1 MHSLL
6 LALYSAF
13 MWLAQPVLRAKL
25 ARRAQAEP
33 AYGHHLAERFGYYT
47 QAAHWK
53 AVLAADA
60 NAMQNTH
67 ANDAQAREVNELQAT
82 QVSKSQDAQV
92 NAPLAVQVNEPLAE
106 QVNKLLAVRASQG
119 TPVVWLHAVSLGET
133 RAAAILLAQLR
144 SQLPRMRLLLTH
156 STATGRAEGA
166 KLLQPGDTQAWLPW
180 DTLGA
185 TRRFLAHFRPHIG
198 ILMETEVWPSL
209 CAQAQR
215 AGVPLVL
222 ANARLSVKS
231 LQAAQRV
238 AWLARPAYTSLS
250 QVWAQTDADAQRLAA
265 IGAQHISVQGN
276 LKYDIALDAAQLALG
291 RTWRQAAQR
300 PVIML
305 ASSREGEE
313 ALFLQAISALQAA
326 EPAQAAMQ
334 NIAHNNLTNSVQWLI
349 VPRHPQRFDE
359 VAALITQAG
368 FSLSRRSQW
377 GLDKVANNNVAN
389 SSVNHTRSNTDSSIG
404 ILDKNDARLPSAPA
418 AAQIWLGDSLGEM
431 ALYYSLSHSALLGG
445 SFAPLGGQNLIEG
458 IAAGCPIV
466 VGPHTFNFADAAASA
481 VEQGAAARV
490 ADMPSG
496 LQAALQ
502 LTNDAPQHTA
512 MQQAGQHWLATSRG
526 AAQRMAAA
534 VVQVLG

>member
-25 ARRAQAEP
+25 ARRAMAEP
-33 AYGHHLAERFGYYT
+33 AYGQHMAERFGYYA
-47 QAAHWK
+47 QAADGH
-53 AVLAADA
+53 AVAAACA
-60 NAMQNTH
+60 NQ
-67 ANDAQAREVNELQAT
+67 
-82 QVSKSQDAQV
+82 S
-92 NAPLAVQVNEPLAE
+92 
-106 QVNKLLAVRASQG
+106 

-133 RAAAILLAQLR
+133 RAAAILLASLR
-144 SQLPRMRLLLTH
+144 SQLPGMRLLLTH

-166 KLLQPGDTQAWLPW
+166 KLLQPGDKQAWLPW

-185 TRRFLAHFRPHIG
+185 TQRFLAHFRPRIG

-222 ANARLSVKS
+222 ANARLSGKS

-238 AWLARPAYTSLS
+238 AWLARPAYASLA

-265 IGAQHISVQGN
+265 IGARHITVQGN
-276 LKYDIALDAAQLALG
+276 LKYDIALDAAQVAQGLA
-291 RTWRQAAQR
+291 WQQAAQR

-313 ALFLQAISALQAA
+313 ALFLQAISALQAV
-326 EPAQAAMQ
+326 EPAQTAMQ
-334 NIAHNNLTNSVQWLI
+334 NIARDRLTHSVQWLI

-377 GLDKVANNNVAN
+377 GMGTVASNAAN
-389 SSVNHTRSNTDSSIG
+389 SSVNSSVNSSAKHARNNTDSSTEIANERAAA
-404 ILDKNDARLPSAPA
+404 LRSAPA

-458 IAAGCPIV
+458 IAAGCPITL
-466 VGPHTFNFADAAASA
+466 GPHTFNFADAAASA
-481 VEQGAAARV
+481 VEQGAAVRA
-490 ADMPSG
+490 ADMPSA

-502 LTNDAPQHTA
+502 LTIDAPQRAA
-512 MQQAGQHWLATSRG
+512 MQQAGQYWLATSRG